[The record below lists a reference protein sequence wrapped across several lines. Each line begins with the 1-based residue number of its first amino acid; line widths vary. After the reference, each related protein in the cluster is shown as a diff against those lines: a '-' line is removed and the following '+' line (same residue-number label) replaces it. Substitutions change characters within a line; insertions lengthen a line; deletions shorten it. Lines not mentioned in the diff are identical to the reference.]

1 MSECMIPN
9 NDLQLLA
16 SESDHNLNMI
26 LAEMTTLMESNNA
39 KVQQLENQNWFQRM
53 SMTISG
59 KNKMTQAEIQQ
70 NHDAIDLYVSQA
82 MGELFNRNCI
92 DHELIL
98 GLGNKINALYESQIE
113 IKQIIGAFAQK
124 LNQKIE
130 SIDNFHMLIE
140 EINQGFYNNKNPFL
154 SISQIL
160 SQLDLRTVQD
170 KRKMDILTRSLE
182 EQNILNHQEI
192 PFCEMLENLLFLDE
206 NKAGTLALFFGN
218 IRDEYV
224 AKIAEDTIFAYY
236 TLPEKTRKMKSRRS
250 IVETILRSEDV
261 DLTYSVSSYEMCQ
274 TLIEASSNY
283 IVACAIEAQHN
294 EEVEKRESIEKY
306 VDESTKLLQ
315 LLSDMAKSWDA
326 ENGELNTRQSR
337 KEYSDFMQNVI
348 GQLDFDSYIGS
359 SIANS
364 LNNLTFFAQNLFA
377 KYIDPEDCIEGLD
390 DRHPNKT
397 AALPIPLDIDKEEF
411 QTVSQHYKR
420 FINTVF
426 HNEETGHTRQLFAF
440 DSIEEACSDF
450 PDTTQYTLFQ
460 LLFLSHDL
468 FIKLYRNIFKRL
480 TSILENSQALDSI
493 YNLCQ
498 RFPVTYDNS
507 FEKELVH
514 KFDLT
519 KPYIEIEYPV
529 GKTKETGI
537 NYACVPFLEDYG
549 TTVLRLKFKNIPFDS
564 FSVNRKII
572 ENEYFDFETYE
583 SHQYVDVEWGEWVDH
598 NVLELKLSK
607 YNDNKMG
614 TIKIKI
620 TIVEDPSIVAF
631 IQ

>member
-192 PFCEMLENLLFLDE
+192 PFCEMLENLLSLDE

>member
-170 KRKMDILTRSLE
+170 QRKMDILTRSLE

-192 PFCEMLENLLFLDE
+192 PFCEMLENLLSLDE

-440 DSIEEACSDF
+440 DSIEEVCSDF
-450 PDTTQYTLFQ
+450 PDPTQYTLFQ
-460 LLFLSHDL
+460 TLFLSHDL

-480 TSILENSQALDSI
+480 TSILENSQALDPI

-519 KPYIEIEYPV
+519 KPYIEIEYPF
-529 GKTKETGI
+529 GKTKQTGI
-537 NYACVPFLEDYG
+537 NYAFVPFLEDYG

>member
-140 EINQGFYNNKNPFL
+140 EINQGLYNNKNPFL

-170 KRKMDILTRSLE
+170 QRKMDILTRSLE

-192 PFCEMLENLLFLDE
+192 PFCEMLENLLSLDE

-348 GQLDFDSYIGS
+348 DQLDFDSYIGS

-397 AALPIPLDIDKEEF
+397 AALPIPIDIDKEEF

-420 FINTVF
+420 FINVAF

-537 NYACVPFLEDYG
+537 NYASVPFLEDYG
-549 TTVLRLKFKNIPFDS
+549 TTVLRLKFKNMPFDS

-583 SHQYVDVEWGEWVDH
+583 SHKYVDVEWGEWVDH